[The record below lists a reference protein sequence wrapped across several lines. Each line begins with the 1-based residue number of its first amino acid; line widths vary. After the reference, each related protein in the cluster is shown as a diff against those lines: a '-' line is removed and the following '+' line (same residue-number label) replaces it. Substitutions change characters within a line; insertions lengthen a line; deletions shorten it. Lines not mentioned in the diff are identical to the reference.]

1 VLIKT
6 LINIGGTSTGLIL
19 DKVILEFLKL
29 EQGSQVVLDIDSTTR
44 TLTVRPATHADMERR
59 DKFRKAQKQILSRH
73 GEAFRKLSKR

>member
-1 VLIKT
+1 MIKT

-44 TLTVRPATHADMERR
+44 TLTVRPATQADTERR
-59 DKFRKAQKQILSRH
+59 DKFRKAQKQILNRH